1 MLRKK
6 TQGIAIGSQNSS
18 FIGKAT
24 QKVVDRRSFIK
35 GSGLAIGG
43 LAVAASVVGPNIKSA
58 QAKVASGPI
67 SIKKSVCTHLSLI
80 HISEPRDLST
90 SRMPSSA

>member
-43 LAVAASVVGPNIKSA
+43 LAVADCVVGQNIK
-58 QAKVASGPI
+58 
-67 SIKKSVCTHLSLI
+67 
-80 HISEPRDLST
+80 
-90 SRMPSSA
+90 

>member
-18 FIGKAT
+18 FIGKTT

-43 LAVAASVVGPNIKSA
+43 LAAAASVIGPNI
-58 QAKVASGPI
+58 
-67 SIKKSVCTHLSLI
+67 
-80 HISEPRDLST
+80 
-90 SRMPSSA
+90 